1 MEAPPQPS
9 GPGAPGGPQPQG
21 GGRGG
26 TLRRKAFVGVLWAS
40 LEKWS
45 VRLSTLVGFVLLGRL
60 LQPEEFGVVALA
72 MVFITLLTVVADAGF
87 STYLIQAREVG
98 RRTTSTAFYISL
110 TLGALLAGALVAVAR
125 PLAAAFDAPE
135 LAQVLPAVSVAVL
148 VAGASSVPVALLS
161 RELRFRD
168 LAVRQVAATV
178 TSVVVAIALAFAG
191 AGVWALVAQHV
202 VRSVVACAVLWART
216 DFRPAWA
223 FDRVEA
229 RAMTRFGASAL
240 LVQLGQQTRD
250 QGESLLVGAVTGTT
264 SLGHWTVARRFVG
277 VVVDLFSSVVNV
289 VAQPVFAK
297 VRDDRR
303 QLARALG
310 STSALG
316 ALLLAPVLVALALL
330 SDVVVPAVF
339 GSQWRLA
346 ASIAAVLA
354 LRSLV
359 LSLSEFHRSALLA
372 AGRPGAELAVTVVQL
387 AGQVTIILLVGGGDL
402 VALAWWLTGWMA
414 LSWPLRAAV
423 VRKLLGV
430 GWGSYA
436 ETGRVLLAT
445 ALAGGLVLALARWWD
460 PGTAGTV
467 LVGALGVLAYAL
479 LVLLLCR
486 RSVAEVLTSLR
497 SLRRRRPPVAA
508 AAP

>member
-9 GPGAPGGPQPQG
+9 GPGAPGDPQPQS

-110 TLGALLAGALVAVAR
+110 ALGALLAGALAAVAR
-125 PLAAAFDAPE
+125 PLAAAFDAPQ
-135 LAQVLPAVSVAVL
+135 LAHVLPVVSVAVL
-148 VAGASSVPVALLS
+148 VAGASSVPVALLA

-178 TSVVVAIALAFAG
+178 TSVVVAIVLAFAG

-264 SLGHWTVARRFVG
+264 ALGHWTVARRFVG

-430 GWGSYA
+430 GWGAYT

-467 LVGALGVLAYAL
+467 VVGALGVLAYAL

-497 SLRRRRPPVAA
+497 SLRRRRPPVDA